1 MYESVGLFLL
11 LKSPVSF
18 LRKFALTG
26 PNELS
31 ILDVNA
37 IPSIL
42 GQDGMPKGPSM
53 SPLHDLDQQIH

>member
-1 MYESVGLFLL
+1 MQFS
-11 LKSPVSF
+11 
-18 LRKFALTG
+18 LTG